1 MYNRPPKRARSP
13 SPYFPSLPSKDDRDQ
28 EDQDRLLIRNL
39 ASVRGRAVLG
49 VQCESRCD
57 EIEGGRLIK
66 LNTDYHH
73 LQQQEKKHKN
83 KKHFPSRT
91 PFGYDA
97 RLLLS
102 PPSSHSTL
110 SNLQPQI
117 TSPPPLSPTGYSDL
131 PSDHEEMFYFEP
143 EERHEIAQKKL
154 RRKRD
159 DERSVR
165 IKLREEEDRYSKD
178 VRLFVDQ
185 VWTHTDEYHM
195 YYTNKKDPTD
205 GTSYVNETTLEALKT
220 SPSPSLLEI
229 RILAN
234 HGNDPRFSSFY
245 EEKESGE
252 IIGNLSSSTTPSN
265 QPVQKRSSSSVIPSA
280 TVATCGLVDYGDS
293 SDEDESVDRRSSVKD
308 QEESQ
313 TVSKDGLD
321 IILEDKDKQ
330 TTERIETTNEVENLL
345 ESDSTITLMNKD
357 KVDPIERS
365 NRQQRA
371 KLWAEKRKKSNPVII
386 HPSPPTTSS

>member
-1 MYNRPPKRARSP
+1 MCGIIIP
-13 SPYFPSLPSKDDRDQ
+13 
-28 EDQDRLLIRNL
+28 IR
-39 ASVRGRAVLG
+39 
-49 VQCESRCD
+49 
-57 EIEGGRLIK
+57 
-66 LNTDYHH
+66 
-73 LQQQEKKHKN
+73 
-83 KKHFPSRT
+83 
-91 PFGYDA
+91 YDA

-165 IKLREEEDRYSKD
+165 IKLREEEDRLREEQLRLSKIPPTE
-178 VRLFVDQ
+178 Q
-185 VWTHTDEYHM
+185 VTLM
-195 YYTNKKDPTD
+195 KR
-205 GTSYVNETTLEALKT
+205 TLEALKT

-234 HGNDPRFSSFY
+234 HGNDPRFSSFLRREGKWRDY
-245 EEKESGE
+245 WESMKSDPD
-252 IIGNLSSSTTPSN
+252 LSSSTTPSD

-293 SDEDESVDRRSSVKD
+293 SDEDDSVDRRSSVKD

-313 TVSKDGLD
+313 TVSKDGLN
-321 IILEDKDKQ
+321 IIHEDKDEQ
-330 TTERIETTNEVENLL
+330 TAERIDTTNAVDNLL
-345 ESDSTITLMNKD
+345 ESDSTITIMNTD

-371 KLWAEKRKKSNPVII
+371 KLWAEKRKKSNPLSVALCDLTD
-386 HPSPPTTSS
+386 HK

>member
-28 EDQDRLLIRNL
+28 EDQDRPSIRNL
-39 ASVRGRAVLG
+39 QALEAELCQRDRLG

-73 LQQQEKKHKN
+73 LQQQEEEAQEQKTLPEQN
-83 KKHFPSRT
+83 SIWVDR
-91 PFGYDA
+91 YDA

-165 IKLREEEDRYSKD
+165 IKLREEEDRIREEQLRLSKIPPTE
-178 VRLFVDQ
+178 Q
-185 VWTHTDEYHM
+185 VTLM
-195 YYTNKKDPTD
+195 KR
-205 GTSYVNETTLEALKT
+205 TLEALKT

-234 HGNDPRFSSFY
+234 HGNDPRFSSFLRREGKWRDY
-245 EEKESGE
+245 WES
-252 IIGNLSSSTTPSN
+252 IKSAPDLSSSSTTPSN

-313 TVSKDGLD
+313 TVSKDGLN
-321 IILEDKDKQ
+321 IIHEDKDEQ
-330 TTERIETTNEVENLL
+330 TAERIDTTNAVDNLL
-345 ESDSTITLMNKD
+345 ESDSTITIMNTD